1 MEFADLY
8 GKDKNG
14 KTKIWKARVYENA
27 LAEIQHGQLNGAMQ
41 TTTREYTVGKNIGRK
56 NETTAFQQAVAE
68 TKRKWQDKQEK
79 EGYTTTPDSSN
90 PSNQPSNHKS
100 ENLRKIFPMLAHTF
114 DPTTL
119 DPNTTNAKRSKKNG
133 IVFPCYVQ
141 PKLDGLRCICVMD
154 ANGKIWLQSRTGSYF
169 ENLGHLYAELTEIF
183 QKYPG
188 IVLDGELYTTDMPF
202 EELAGLIKKKKLDPE
217 GNDKA
222 RLTKVKYHLYDCILL
237 SDQSHNSFEFRWREL
252 RRLVSPDYTELKF
265 VETEWCNDLETFR
278 DFFSAFVQ
286 EGFEGIMLRNQ
297 GGQYRENYR
306 SHDLQKYKEFVE
318 NEYEITGFTEGD
330 GRDKGAIIWICKIPV
345 SNTIFN
351 VRPKGTMEYR
361 RVLYMD
367 ASQHPAKYI
376 GKMLTVIYQELSE
389 YGVPRFPV
397 GKAVREDY

>member
-1 MEFADLY
+1 
-8 GKDKNG
+8 
-14 KTKIWKARVYENA
+14 
-27 LAEIQHGQLNGAMQ
+27 
-41 TTTREYTVGKNIGRK
+41 
-56 NETTAFQQAVAE
+56 
-68 TKRKWQDKQEK
+68 
-79 EGYTTTPDSSN
+79 
-90 PSNQPSNHKS
+90 
-100 ENLRKIFPMLAHTF
+100 MLAHTF
-114 DPTTL
+114 DPMSGQ
-119 DPNTTNAKRSKKNG
+119 KRSKKNG

-202 EELAGLIKKKKLDPE
+202 EELAGLIKKKKLDSE

-222 RLTKVKYHLYDCILL
+222 RLAKVKYHLYDCILP
-237 SDQSHNSFEFRWREL
+237 SYKSHNSFEFRWREL
-252 RRLVSPDYTELKF
+252 RSLVSPDYTELKF
-265 VETEWCNDLETFR
+265 VETERCNDLETFR
-278 DFFSAFVQ
+278 DFFAAFVQ

-330 GRDKGAIIWICKIPV
+330 GRDKGAIIWMCKIPV

-361 RVLYMD
+361 RALYTD

-389 YGVPRFPV
+389 HGVPRFPV